1 MNPPGAVPLLPDQSP
16 RGTIPDRGPAS
27 SSGMRPPGSRQGG
40 LDRLIQP
47 SRRTKNGLVNAPSG
61 RGAPPGRAAPAERLR
76 RVPRRPV
83 PPLDPPSGLVR
94 AVSHAACRTGGPR
107 GTGSTAGGQAEVSGR
122 ATEDGPWIVVP
133 VRSLTGG
140 KRRLAPV
147 LEPHERAG
155 LVRRMLVRTLEA
167 ATAAGPAVLVV
178 SPDPAALALA
188 REHGAA
194 GLEEPQPI
202 GLNHALALAAREVSR
217 RGGEA
222 MLVVSADLPDVE
234 AGDLRA
240 MLPPPASGGAGEALP
255 PAPGAKDGAAKGPGA
270 AGGTGPGERVVRVA
284 PDEAGAG
291 TNALYVR
298 PPGLLAFAYGEGS
311 CARHL
316 EQALALGAR
325 AGRIERP
332 GLRFDLD
339 TPDDLARYERRR
351 LGRPHAEGES

>member
-1 MNPPGAVPLLPDQSP
+1 MAG
-16 RGTIPDRGPAS
+16 
-27 SSGMRPPGSRQGG
+27 
-40 LDRLIQP
+40 
-47 SRRTKNGLVNAPSG
+47 
-61 RGAPPGRAAPAERLR
+61 GRADVIGRTAEDR
-76 RVPRRPV
+76 
-83 PPLDPPSGLVR
+83 S
-94 AVSHAACRTGGPR
+94 
-107 GTGSTAGGQAEVSGR
+107 
-122 ATEDGPWIVVP
+122 WIVVP

-147 LEPHERAG
+147 LAPHERAG
-155 LVRRMLVRTLEA
+155 LIRRMLVRTLEA
-167 ATAAGPAVLVV
+167 AAAAAGPAVLVV

-194 GLEEPQPI
+194 GLEEPRPI
-202 GLNHALALAAREVSR
+202 GLNRALALAAREVSR

-222 MLVVSADLPDVE
+222 MLVVSADLPGVE
-234 AGDLRA
+234 AADLRA
-240 MLPPPASGGAGEALP
+240 MLPPPAPGGAVEAPP
-255 PAPGAKDGAAKGPGA
+255 PAPGARDGAAKGPRA

-298 PPGLLAFAYGEGS
+298 PPGLLAFAYGEAS

-316 EQALALGAR
+316 EQALTLGAR
-325 AGRIERP
+325 IGRVERP

-351 LGRPHAEGES
+351 LGRPHAEPES

>member
-1 MNPPGAVPLLPDQSP
+1 
-16 RGTIPDRGPAS
+16 
-27 SSGMRPPGSRQGG
+27 MRPPGSRRGG

-47 SRRTKNGLVNAPSG
+47 SRRTKNGLVNAPAG
-61 RGAPPGRAAPAERLR
+61 REAPTGRAVPAESLR
-76 RVPRRPV
+76 RVSRRPH
-83 PPLDPPSGLVR
+83 PPLGPPSGLVR
-94 AVSHAACRTGGPR
+94 AVSGAACRTGGPR
-107 GTGSTAGGQAEVSGR
+107 GTRSPAGGQADTGGR
-122 ATEDGPWIVVP
+122 TTEDRSWIVVP

-155 LVRRMLVRTLEA
+155 LIRRMLVRTLEA
-167 ATAAGPAVLVV
+167 AAAAGPAVLVV

-194 GLEEPQPI
+194 GLEEPRTI

-234 AGDLRA
+234 AADLRA
-240 MLPPPASGGAGEALP
+240 MLAPPASGGAVEAPP
-255 PAPGAKDGAAKGPGA
+255 PAPGAKDGTAKGPRA
-270 AGGTGPGERVVRVA
+270 AGGAGPGERVVRVA
-284 PDEAGAG
+284 PDEAGDG

-298 PPGLLAFAYGEGS
+298 PPGLLAFAYGEAS

-316 EQALALGAR
+316 EQALTLGAR
-325 AGRIERP
+325 TGRIERP

-351 LGRPHAEGES
+351 LGRPHADRES